1 MTNKKKIYNG
11 GSLRYLDVENNQLPP
26 ELRLSSRNLSSYDVA
41 KIELDIEENDI
52 INFLKVHFDRSM
64 FQNYKKLG
72 LFVVAQDV
80 NPINVDKDDA
90 FNINGKDIY
99 RAIIFYLTKLIPNK
113 DILNKYNIN
122 FSKNIILYCDRN
134 YDLDNEISATLYG
147 KYNYNVIQIYH
158 DDYLHISYLNQEI
171 PLSNIINN
179 INWIPYQ
186 NVYTTKLTSTYSV
199 RYNKI
204 IEEIMKLYFNLL
216 NKYLINIDTPDVERL
231 NSEIIYE
238 NIKRDK
244 ELDQYEIPSNHYKM
258 FLKNKITTKT
268 YENIVTEQYL
278 YQLWLFYNH
287 KIRFNNRLTSEY
299 LTYDSENKN
308 KNTDKIKT
316 IDLSV
321 YKIYHKKIIDIVNRK
336 LTIYQ
341 TKILQSFYNYEA
353 LGLIRCIDV
362 NDTIKF
368 IKTIK
373 KRQIYEYNLNNNLF
387 KKKDDNE
394 TFVRVLIIAV
404 LVIFGMSL
412 FFYIISIFKKNNNN
426 DDDTD

>member
-1 MTNKKKIYNG
+1 MNYKKYNG
-11 GSLRYLDVENNQLPP
+11 GSLRYLDVENQQLPP
-26 ELRLSSRNLSSYDVA
+26 ELRLSSQKLNPYDMA

-52 INFLKVHFDRSM
+52 INFLKIHFDRSM

-80 NPINVDKDDA
+80 NPTNVDKDDA

-113 DILNKYNIN
+113 DILTKYNIN
-122 FSKNIILYCDRN
+122 FSKNLILYCDRN
-134 YDLDNEISATLYG
+134 YDLNNDISATLYA

-171 PLSNIINN
+171 PISGIINN

-186 NVYTTKLTSTYSV
+186 NVYTTAITTKYSV

-204 IEEIMKLYFNLL
+204 IEEIMKLYFGLL
-216 NKYLINIDTPDVERL
+216 DKYLININTADVERL
-231 NSEIIYE
+231 NSEIVYE
-238 NIKRDK
+238 NIKKDV
-244 ELDQYEIPSNHYKM
+244 EIEQYEIPSGYYKM

-268 YENIVTEQYL
+268 YENLISEQYL

-299 LTYDSENKN
+299 LTKDSENQNEISN
-308 KNTDKIKT
+308 KIDN
-316 IDLSV
+316 IDLAN
-321 YKIYHKKIIDIVNRK
+321 YKQYHKKIIDIVNRK

-353 LGLIRCIDV
+353 LGLIRCLDV
-362 NDTIKF
+362 TDTIKF

-373 KRQIYEYNLNNNLF
+373 KRQIYEYSLENNLF
-387 KKKDDNE
+387 KKKDTDE
-394 TFVRVLIIAV
+394 TFIRVIIV
-404 LVIFGMSL
+404 VIISIFILSI
-412 FFYIISIFKKNNNN
+412 FFYIIRFFKPEN
-426 DDDTD
+426 DMDD